1 MFLDVSARNNHNK
14 VETYVYR
21 KSTCMNIYINWC
33 SHAPSNWKIG
43 ILRNLIKRVKSISS
57 SELFLRNEISYLRH
71 IFMEYNDFP
80 LNVVNNIINQE
91 LSQPAQQKT
100 AKPQSKETQQT
111 LQLIVPHSGNHG
123 HKLLSKMKK
132 QLKKTLP
139 EDVNT
144 MISYKST
151 KLSTKFP
158 VKDKTDF
165 QHKNNIVYHSK
176 CLSDGCRENYTGE
189 TNRCIARRIQDHNN

>member
-1 MFLDVSARNNHNK
+1 M
-14 VETYVYR
+14 
-21 KSTCMNIYINWC
+21 
-33 SHAPSNWKIG
+33 
-43 ILRNLIKRVKSISS
+43 
-57 SELFLRNEISYLRH
+57 
-71 IFMEYNDFP
+71 
-80 LNVVNNIINQE
+80 
-91 LSQPAQQKT
+91 
-100 AKPQSKETQQT
+100 
-111 LQLIVPHSGNHG
+111 PHSGNHS

-165 QHKNNIVYHSK
+165 QHKNSIVYHSK

-189 TNRCIARRIQDHNN
+189 TNRCIARSIQDHNNRDKNSHLLKHACEKGHTQVWENDFKTLGNNYQSNIKRKISESLYIRQLKPILNVHEKSIPLHLFN